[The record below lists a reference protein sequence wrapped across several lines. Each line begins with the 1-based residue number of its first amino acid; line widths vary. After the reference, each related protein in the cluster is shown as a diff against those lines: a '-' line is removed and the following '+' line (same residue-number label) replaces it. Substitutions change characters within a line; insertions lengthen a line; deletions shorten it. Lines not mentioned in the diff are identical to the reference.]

1 MTGQLREAYRR
12 WAGRSPLWT
21 PLHLH
26 HRALDAFVKERAP
39 RVIDQ
44 AGATAVRVLDVGCGD
59 LPYKRFFDD
68 PRVAAYDGADI
79 AGAQSQATL
88 EIDPATQ
95 AISAETASYDVVV
108 SFQVLE
114 HSSHPLALLR
124 ECRRVLRPN
133 GVLMLTLP
141 FVFEYH
147 AVPGD
152 FRRWTT
158 EGITEDL
165 QDCGYADVVA
175 EPIETDL
182 HSLLVVNELFVS
194 RHLGYVATKPL
205 FLALNLAALAAAKLK
220 APAHRIL
227 PLTLGVVARRP
238 A

>member
-1 MTGQLREAYRR
+1 MSGGSAGDDAQRERQDAVGGRLELRRR
-12 WAGRSPLWT
+12 EGREVEREEESSTTRASPPT
-21 PLHLH
+21 T
-26 HRALDAFVKERAP
+26 AP
-39 RVIDQ
+39 
-44 AGATAVRVLDVGCGD
+44 
-59 LPYKRFFDD
+59 
-68 PRVAAYDGADI
+68 DI
-79 AGAQSQATL
+79 AGAESQAML

-114 HSSHPLALLR
+114 HSSHRLALLR